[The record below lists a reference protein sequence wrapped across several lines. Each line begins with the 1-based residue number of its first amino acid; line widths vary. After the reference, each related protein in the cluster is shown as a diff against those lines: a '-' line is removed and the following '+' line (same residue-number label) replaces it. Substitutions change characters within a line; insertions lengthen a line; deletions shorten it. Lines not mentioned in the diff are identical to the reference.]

1 MKAIYL
7 YILLGI
13 IVIASQILHFELIEN
28 FSKPLLMPSLII
40 VYLYECEFN
49 RFDYLIISALFFSM
63 LGDVFLMP
71 FFDHFI
77 GGLASFL
84 MAHLLYINAFRSEK
98 CKSFPL
104 TTINYVK
111 GGASIIFYIG
121 LLYIIYQK
129 LIPEQT
135 SLFLIIA
142 IGVYAT
148 ALLLLFVFSILR
160 DPINP
165 KSYVFINIGAALFLL
180 SDGFLA
186 INKFVFELPYST
198 LWVMPTY
205 LLAQYLIVKGSLNRN
220 SL

>member
-13 IVIASQILHFELIEN
+13 IVISSQLLHFELLEN
-28 FSKPLLMPSLII
+28 FSKPLLMPSLIL
-40 VYLYECEFN
+40 VYLYHCEFN

-63 LGDVFLMP
+63 LGDIFLMP
-71 FFDHFI
+71 FFNHFI
-77 GGLASFL
+77 GGLAAFL
-84 MAHLLYINAFRSEK
+84 LAHLLYIQAFRSEK
-98 CKSFPL
+98 RRSFPFSKSVYYKSGTAL
-104 TTINYVK
+104 L
-111 GGASIIFYIG
+111 FYFG
-121 LLYIIYQK
+121 LLFIIYQK

-135 SLFLIIA
+135 ALFLLIA
-142 IGVYAT
+142 IGIYAT
-148 ALLLLFVFSILR
+148 ALLLLLIFSILR
-160 DPINP
+160 NPVNP
-165 KSYVFINIGAALFLL
+165 KSYTLISLGAAFFLL

-205 LLAQYLIVKGSLNRN
+205 LLAQYLIVKGSLLRN